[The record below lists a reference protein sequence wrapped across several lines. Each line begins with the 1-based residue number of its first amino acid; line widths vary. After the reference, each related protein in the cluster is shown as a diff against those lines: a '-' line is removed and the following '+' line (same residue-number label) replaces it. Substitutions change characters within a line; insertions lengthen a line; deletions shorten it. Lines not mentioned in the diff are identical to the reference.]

1 MLPLKRWLSPE
12 EAAEVLRPYAA
23 FRQRSAGNG
32 MDVDP
37 LVLSDGFGGGG
48 AGLFAGGRVSSL
60 QLENSRGSTFINGD
74 LVVDGWFENPGGLV
88 FVRGNLIAHTVY
100 TSEYLVILGDLRVR
114 RLFGAD
120 EPLGICVF
128 GDAHV
133 ESAIFFHNHQF
144 NVWGTSHL
152 GEEAHDEVHGREA
165 VKQRLVDWGLITDPR
180 QETPLDM
187 VRISLRGLAESW
199 GPLSDE
205 LASLRY
211 TPKPSDLVA
220 EPPVRPPRPDVI
232 LELEQWFA
240 STPLPQ
246 RQQLEA
252 LRTQWLA
259 RLRDSTVRAEAAR
272 VIRKHLNSK
281 KLIADRDTLLRDL
294 D

>member
-1 MLPLKRWLSPE
+1 
-12 EAAEVLRPYAA
+12 
-23 FRQRSAGNG
+23 

-37 LVLSDGFGGGG
+37 LVLSDGFGGSG

-60 QLENSRGSTFINGD
+60 TLENSRGSTFIDGD

-114 RLFGAD
+114 RFFGDD
-120 EPLGICVF
+120 EPLGTCVF

-133 ESAIFFHNHQF
+133 ESALFNHNHPF
-144 NVWGTSHL
+144 NVWGTAYL

-165 VKQRLVDWGLITDPR
+165 VKQRLVDWGLLSDPR
-180 QETPLDM
+180 QDAPLDR
-187 VRISLRGLAESW
+187 VQLGLRGLAESW

-220 EPPVRPPRPDVI
+220 APPVRPPRPDVI

-259 RLRDSTVRAEAAR
+259 RLSDPPVRAEAAR

-281 KLIADRDTLLRDL
+281 KLLADRDTLLREWE
-294 D
+294 

>member
-12 EAAEVLRPYAA
+12 ESAEVLRPYAA

-37 LVLSDGFGGGG
+37 LVLSDGFGSSG

-60 QLENSRGSTFINGD
+60 KLENSRGSTFIDGD

-114 RLFGAD
+114 RLFGED
-120 EPLGICVF
+120 EPLGTCVF

-133 ESAIFFHNHQF
+133 ESAIFNHNHQF
-144 NVWGTSHL
+144 NVWGTARL
-152 GEEAHDEVHGREA
+152 GEEVHDEVHGREA
-165 VKQRLVDWGLITDPR
+165 VKQRLVDWGLLSDPR
-180 QETPLDM
+180 LETPLDM

-211 TPKPSDLVA
+211 TPKPSDFVA
-220 EPPVRPPRPDVI
+220 EPPVRPPRPNVI

-259 RLRDSTVRAEAAR
+259 RLSDTAVREEAAR

-281 KLIADRDTLLRDL
+281 KLIADRDALLRDL

>member
-1 MLPLKRWLSPE
+1 MLPLQRWLSPE

-23 FRQRSAGNG
+23 FKQRSAGNG
-32 MDVDP
+32 MDVDA
-37 LVLSDGFGGGG
+37 LVLSDGFFSG
-48 AGLFAGGRVSSL
+48 AGLFTGGRVSSL
-60 QLENSRGSTFINGD
+60 RLENTRGSTFIDGD

-114 RLFGAD
+114 RLFGED
-120 EPLGICVF
+120 EPLGTCVF
-128 GDAHV
+128 GDAYV
-133 ESAIFFHNHQF
+133 ESAIFSHNHQF
-144 NVWGTSHL
+144 NVWGTAHL
-152 GEEAHDEVHGREA
+152 GEEVHDEVHGREA
-165 VKQRLVDWGLITDPR
+165 LQQRLVDWGLLSDPR
-180 QETPLDM
+180 QEVPLDV
-187 VRISLRGLAESW
+187 VRHGLRGLAESW

-220 EPPVRPPRPDVI
+220 EPPVRPPRPDII

-259 RLRDSTVRAEAAR
+259 RLSDSTVRAEAER

-281 KLIADRDTLLRDL
+281 KLITDRDALLRDL
-294 D
+294 G

>member
-1 MLPLKRWLSPE
+1 MLPLQRWLSPE

-23 FRQRSAGNG
+23 FKQRSAGNG
-32 MDVDP
+32 MDVDA
-37 LVLSDGFGGGG
+37 LVLSDGFFSG
-48 AGLFAGGRVSSL
+48 AGLFTGGRVSSL
-60 QLENSRGSTFINGD
+60 RLENTRGSTFIDGD
-74 LVVDGWFENPGGLV
+74 LVVDGWLENPGGLV

-114 RLFGAD
+114 RLFGED
-120 EPLGICVF
+120 EPLGTCVF

-133 ESAIFFHNHQF
+133 ESAIFSHNHQF
-144 NVWGTSHL
+144 NVWGTAHL
-152 GEEAHDEVHGREA
+152 GEEVHDEVHGREA
-165 VKQRLVDWGLITDPR
+165 LRKRLVDWGLLSDPR
-180 QETPLDM
+180 QEAPLDV
-187 VRISLRGLAESW
+187 VRLGLRGLAESW

-211 TPKPSDLVA
+211 TPKPSDLIA
-220 EPPVRPPRPDVI
+220 EPPVRPPRPDII

-259 RLRDSTVRAEAAR
+259 RLSDSTVRAEAER

-281 KLIADRDTLLRDL
+281 KLITDRDALLRDL
-294 D
+294 G